1 MKKTIFPYA
10 VWFTSLCF
18 LAFGCGHK
26 TQDHEAQGHEH
37 QAAETA
43 GGNKALYDE
52 VMNVHNEVMPKMDDI
67 FKMKEKLKNRIA
79 TEQDM
84 KEDQKKIIETT
95 ILKLDSAGE
104 GMMVWMRQFNPPP
117 DSTGEEAA
125 KAYLEEEKVKV
136 QKVKED
142 ILQAI
147 EDANGLMQ

>member
-1 MKKTIFPYA
+1 MKKSIFPPA
-10 VWFTSLCF
+10 FWFASLCL

-26 TQDHEAQGHEH
+26 TQDHDSQGHEH
-37 QAAETA
+37 ETA
-43 GGNKALYDE
+43 EAPGTTKALYDE
-52 VMNVHNEVMPKMDDI
+52 VMGVHNEVMPKMDDI
-67 FKMKEKLKNRIA
+67 FRMKEKLKNRIA

-84 KEDQKKIIETT
+84 KDDQKKIIEST

-147 EDANGLMQ
+147 EEANGLMQ